1 MLNICFNLI
10 YIAFYLDFFITH
22 MQELPSRFLIKEEPS
37 LLSSKLK
44 SISLAISVTS
54 MAAALVIFPQESFD
68 ASKSGLHMWWQIVF
82 PSLLPFLIMSELLI
96 SFGVVKFLGVI
107 LEPLMRPLFGV
118 PGVGGF
124 VWAMGLAS
132 GFPSGAKFTA
142 RLRLEKQ
149 LTRIEGERLVSFTNS
164 SNPLFI
170 FVAVSVGFFHNPN
183 LGVILAVSHYG
194 GNMIVGLIMR
204 FYGRTEEPISSK
216 KSIKLPSIKTAIK
229 EMHRTRLKETRP
241 FGKMLG
247 DSVTSSVHTLLM
259 IGGFIILFSVINQ
272 LLYQINIT
280 SLLAKAVTGFLH
292 IFSLPATFS
301 IPFISG
307 LFEMTLGAQL
317 TSAVIHSNL
326 LQQTMVTSFVL
337 AFSGLSV
344 QAQVASILAETDIRF
359 TPFFFARVIHGFIS
373 ATLAYILWD
382 SLYVSLSDTGY
393 NPLAYPVIQIMSKD
407 PFSLYEIMQQI
418 GPLFTILTLIT
429 YILILVF
436 GKRHLSN

>member
-1 MLNICFNLI
+1 
-10 YIAFYLDFFITH
+10 
-22 MQELPSRFLIKEEPS
+22 MQEMPSRFLIKEEPS

-44 SISLAISVTS
+44 SISLAIIVTS
-54 MAAALVIFPQESFD
+54 LAASLVIFPQQSFE

-82 PSLLPFLIMSELLI
+82 PSLLPFLIISEVLI
-96 SFGVVKFLGVI
+96 SFGVVRFIGVI
-107 LEPLMRPLFGV
+107 LEPLMRPLFRV

-170 FVAVSVGFFHNPN
+170 FVAISIGFFHNPN
-183 LGVILAVSHYG
+183 LGVILAAAHYG
-194 GNMIVGLIMR
+194 GNMIVGFIMR
-204 FYGRTEEPISSK
+204 FYGRKEEINPPKRKVKI
-216 KSIKLPSIKTAIK
+216 PSLREAVKQ
-229 EMHRTRLKETRP
+229 MHRTRLKETRP

-247 DSVTSSVHTLLM
+247 DSVTSSIHTLLM

-272 LLYQINIT
+272 LLYQMNIT
-280 SLLAKAVTGFLH
+280 SLLAKTVTFFLH
-292 IFSLPATFS
+292 IFSLPANFS

-307 LFEMTLGAQL
+307 MFEMTLGAQL
-317 TSAVIHSNL
+317 TSTLTNPNL
-326 LQQTMVTSFVL
+326 LQQTMVTSFIL

-359 TPFFFARVIHGFIS
+359 APFFIARVMHGFIAAALS
-373 ATLAYILWD
+373 YIFWD
-382 SLYVSLSDTGY
+382 SLYVDFSNKDNVTT
-393 NPLAYPVIQIMSKD
+393 AYPVSQILGD
-407 PFSLYEIMQQI
+407 EAISLYDTMLQI
-418 GPLFTILTLIT
+418 GPLFTIISLII
-429 YILILVF
+429 YIFILLK
-436 GKRHLSN
+436 KRSVS

>member
-1 MLNICFNLI
+1 
-10 YIAFYLDFFITH
+10 
-22 MQELPSRFLIKEEPS
+22 MQKLPSRFLIKEEPS

-44 SISLAISVTS
+44 SISLAISVTT
-54 MAAALVIFPQESFD
+54 MAATLVIFPQESFD

-82 PSLLPFLIMSELLI
+82 PSLLPFLIISELLI

-216 KSIKLPSIKTAIK
+216 KSIKLPSLKTAIT

-247 DSVTSSVHTLLM
+247 DSVISSVHTLLM

-292 IFSLPATFS
+292 TFSLPATFS

-317 TSAVIHSNL
+317 TSAVINPDL

-382 SLYVSLSDTGY
+382 SLYIPLSETGY
-393 NPLAYPVIQIMSKD
+393 IPLTYPVIQIMSKD
-407 PFSLYEIMQQI
+407 SFSLYEVMIQL

-436 GKRHLSN
+436 EKRNLSN